1 MQMDEVAKRSL
12 VTALN
17 GLGRPLSHWAGRPR
31 LDAHEVIERAQR
43 LEGLEAFNGPGP
55 LVPLQVL
62 FEALERES
70 DLTLVGRLAMRTEAL
85 TMLRHRLQMEARRA
99 RQPALT
105 REPITAPI
113 FIAGLPRTGTTLL
126 HNLLSLDEQHRS
138 PLTWEVMFPQGV
150 ESDRPREYWIAAA
163 RRRIAQLG
171 WLAPDFKRA
180 HEVNALQPQECVQI
194 TGHSFESHMFEVMC
208 RVPGYQR
215 WLDQRDLGPSYRL
228 HHRFLQHLQYAPD
241 RSEPPRTWVLKA
253 PAHLFALDALLAV
266 YPDARIVQTHR
277 DPLKVM
283 PSLASLVY
291 SLRRAFSN
299 APEREAIGEEVL
311 DRWTQ
316 ALELALEHR
325 QRRQAGGDSVWVDL
339 HYSELMADPLK
350 AIERLYEAFGRNLT
364 GHTADK
370 IRHFLAESPQHKFG
384 VHRYGPEDFGMSAA
398 RLRRRFRSYCEAY
411 NLTPET
417 LH

>member
-1 MQMDEVAKRSL
+1 MRMDEGAKRAL
-12 VTALN
+12 VDVVN
-17 GLGRPLSHWAGRPR
+17 GLGQPLSRWVRRPR
-31 LDAHEVIERAQR
+31 LGAAEIIGKASR
-43 LEGLEAFNGPGP
+43 LEELEQFGEPQP
-55 LVPLQVL
+55 LEPLGVL

-85 TMLRHRLQMEARRA
+85 AMLRHRLQMEARRTRYPELA
-99 RQPALT
+99 EQPI
-105 REPITAPI
+105 RAPI

-150 ESDRPREYWIAAA
+150 DSKRPAEYWIAAA

-215 WLDQRDLGPSYRL
+215 WLDERDLEPSYRL
-228 HHRFLQHLQYAPD
+228 HRRFLQHLQYAPD
-241 RSEPPRTWVLKA
+241 RAEPPRTWVLKA

-299 APEREAIGEEVL
+299 APERGVIGAEVL
-311 DRWTQ
+311 DRWTR
-316 ALELALEHR
+316 ALELALQHR
-325 QRRQAGGDSVWVDL
+325 RRREAGGASVWVDL
-339 HYSELMADPLK
+339 HYSDLMADPLQ
-350 AIERLYEAFGRNLT
+350 AMERLYKAFGRELT
-364 GHTADK
+364 GHTADR
-370 IRHFLAESPQHKFG
+370 IRRFLAESPQHKFG
-384 VHRYGPEDFGMSAA
+384 VHRYGPEDFGLSTA
-398 RLRRRFRSYCEAY
+398 RLREHFQNYCDAY
-411 NLTPET
+411 DLAPENR
-417 LH
+417 